1 MEGSNTMK
9 SQKMLIVAGIA
20 ATALFLGGCASS
32 NRNAVVFQGGSYKL
46 AGPSGIAI
54 DGAGNVWVTNT
65 KNDSVTELKG
75 VAVPVGGWQNGSQS
89 QDMSAPPARK
99 DGKEKV
105 YSLKPKSGKASSGK
119 GNTTP

>member
-1 MEGSNTMK
+1 MK
-9 SQKMLIVAGIA
+9 FEKALFVAGIA

-32 NRNAVVFQGGSYKL
+32 NRDAVVFQGGSYKL
-46 AGPSGIAI
+46 SGPSGIAI

-105 YSLKPKSGKASSGK
+105 FSLKPKSDKTSSGK
-119 GNTTP
+119 KNTSP

>member
-1 MEGSNTMK
+1 MK
-9 SQKMLIVAGIA
+9 LDKILIVAGA
-20 ATALFLGGCASS
+20 AASVLLLGGCASS

-46 AGPSGIAI
+46 SGPSGIAI

-65 KNDSVTELKG
+65 KNDTVTELKG

-89 QDMSAPPARK
+89 QDVTPPPARK
-99 DGKEKV
+99 EGQEKV
-105 YSLKPKSGKASSGK
+105 YSLSPKSGKAASKK